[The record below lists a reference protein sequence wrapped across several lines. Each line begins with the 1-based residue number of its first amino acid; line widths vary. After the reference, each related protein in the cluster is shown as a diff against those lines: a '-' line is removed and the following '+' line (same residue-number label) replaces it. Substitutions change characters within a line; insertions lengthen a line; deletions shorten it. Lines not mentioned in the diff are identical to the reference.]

1 MNQKRFNL
9 RKVILIK
16 ITINI
21 LIKSL
26 IIVLFQFIFFGKLYS
41 QENFV
46 LTTVNKL
53 PITNIDVVN
62 RAKLISFSM
71 NKDLNF
77 KNLHK
82 FYNQSLNSLIEE
94 KIIQS
99 EGLLIN
105 KNLNKIVYKKALQLA
120 LLKYDNSEL
129 KLDQFVKKLSI
140 TKSTILEKY
149 QGQLI
154 WANVLGKKYKLQLN
168 NLEKKI
174 EQIIKNKKL
183 NKNEDLYDLAEI
195 IIEKKNNFQLLEQI
209 NLALK
214 RGVSF
219 LEIAKQV
226 SISRSAKFS
235 GKIGWKNYKELPNQ
249 IKIKNNVIN
258 EGDVFSFPLNN
269 ELRII
274 KVLAK
279 RTNGQI
285 SKLENEL
292 LLARIN
298 FKINFQKKN
307 IVYENTKKVLLSL
320 LDNKKSCDN
329 LKKISSQNVLNLRL
343 KIIKSRIADLSP
355 SIKKLT
361 ENKNLYEISKP
372 LFNGNDGY
380 AYIICDKRIKKIRDN
395 VKQIRKQILDKQ
407 FLIFSDKLLKK
418 LKKEA
423 NIIHINNLDKI

>member
-1 MNQKRFNL
+1 M
-9 RKVILIK
+9 IK

-21 LIKSL
+21 LSKSL
-26 IIVLFQFIFFGKLYS
+26 IIILFQFIFFSKLYS

-82 FYNQSLNSLIEE
+82 FYNQSLNTLIEE

-120 LLKYDNSEL
+120 LLKYDNSEV

-140 TKSTILEKY
+140 TKSTVLEKY

-174 EQIIKNKKL
+174 EQTIKNKEL

-226 SISRSAKFS
+226 SISRSAKFN

-258 EGDVFSFPLNN
+258 EGDVFSFPSNN

-285 SKLENEL
+285 SKLENKL

-307 IVYENTKKVLLSL
+307 IAYENTKKVLLSL
-320 LDNKKSCDN
+320 LENKKSCDN
-329 LKKISSQNVLNLRL
+329 LKKISSQNVRNLRL
-343 KIIKSRIADLSP
+343 KIIKSRIADISP
-355 SIKKLT
+355 SIKKLID
-361 ENKNLYEISKP
+361 NKNLYEISKP

-380 AYIICDKRIKKIRDN
+380 AYIICDKRIEKIRNN

-407 FLIFSDKLLKK
+407 FLIFSEKLLKK